1 MAVIGIRLDLEGTIP
16 YRQEMGPPR
25 QVGQDRRGDLH
36 TTMPRR
42 GVSIEVAPEKGATNA
57 NNLCH
62 EGEFTNQS
70 FEFGKMHG
78 LPGKEI
84 PKDVQ
89 NRSNPFGRG
98 QNCHGHKIQDQT
110 KELD

>member
-1 MAVIGIRLDLEGTIP
+1 M
-16 YRQEMGPPR
+16 
-25 QVGQDRRGDLH
+25 
-36 TTMPRR
+36 TMPRR
-42 GVSIEVAPEKGATNA
+42 GVGIEEAPEKGATTA

-70 FEFGKMHG
+70 FEFGKRDG

-89 NRSNPFGRG
+89 NRSNPFQERPKLSWP
-98 QNCHGHKIQDQT
+98 QNPGPDPGTRLTGKT
-110 KELD
+110 K

>member
-1 MAVIGIRLDLEGTIP
+1 
-16 YRQEMGPPR
+16 MGPPR
-25 QVGQDRRGDLH
+25 QFGQDRRGDLY
-36 TTMPRR
+36 TTVPRR
-42 GVSIEVAPEKGATNA
+42 GVGIKKAPEKGATTA

-62 EGEFTNQS
+62 EREFTDQS
-70 FEFGKMHG
+70 FGFGKRHG

-98 QNCHGHKIQDQT
+98 
-110 KELD
+110 

>member
-1 MAVIGIRLDLEGTIP
+1 
-16 YRQEMGPPR
+16 MGPPR

-36 TTMPRR
+36 MTVPRR
-42 GVSIEVAPEKGATNA
+42 GVGIEEVPEKGATTA

-62 EGEFTNQS
+62 KGEFTNQF
-70 FEFGKMHG
+70 FEFGKRHG

-98 QNCHGHKIQDQT
+98 QNCHGHKIWDQT
-110 KELD
+110 K